1 MNLPLDLSIHFLPPP
16 AGSPAEVLASIALR
30 FDFAGL
36 THTGD
41 VLLNPFTPQE
51 QEDLRWY
58 LEEYPEWPY
67 EQFLERAR
75 KIEAALPELGKRLYS
90 AVFGSAGAMS
100 VAQAWRLCP
109 LPSGGQRQISIISE
123 IPRVL
128 SLPWE
133 LLHDEQGFLVLR
145 TRHPVVL
152 IRRLPRHELTAF
164 PTPFEPPLRILLVTA
179 RPAGVGFVD
188 PRSIARE
195 VLDELQPQIDAGTI
209 ALEFLRPPTLPALRS
224 RLSDPAKP
232 AIHILHFDGHGIFDT
247 KQSQG
252 MLAFE
257 DADGRLDRVKAET
270 VAQVL
275 QDSGVRLA
283 VLTAC
288 ESAQSSADDAFSS
301 VAARLIGSGVDA
313 VSAMSATV
321 CVVSA
326 TRYVEAFYR
335 ALAAGVA
342 TPLAQE
348 RARQALHDDPRRHMH
363 HRRADSEGTPVLL
376 HDWWVSHYYQQRPV
390 SLQPTKIRRKK
401 RKLAPAPAFS
411 RLSPDF
417 PPEPRYR
424 FSGRARELLQIERA
438 LLQKKFVVIA
448 GFGGIGKTALVR
460 EAADW
465 LTRTGM
471 YDGACF
477 VSFEHGGDAPTL
489 LSILGNY
496 MGINGANYHPHEP
509 ATALIRL
516 NSALKGKKV
525 LLVADNLENILP
537 KGEVPL
543 EPAERAALW
552 DVLLK
557 LREMG
562 VGLLLTSRERA
573 LGDGRLGPGKWTRQV
588 LLRGLAPHDAYALAS
603 RLLTD
608 LGIDRSRAPYAE
620 LRDLLAQ
627 LDHHPL
633 AIQLVLPAL
642 RDLPLSIIRAEFATR
657 LPRFVDDRETGR
669 NRSLLASLDYSLRRL
684 SEEQRILLARLA
696 VFEGGASEDDLLA
709 ITEIPKAT
717 WTMLRSALEQVALI
731 TAKRVHEDV
740 RVPFLHF
747 HPILVPY
754 LRNLQEAE
762 DAVLL
767 QRYTRRYHAVANL
780 LSKQDAYDPEVIRA
794 LARYEL
800 PNLRKALELLLRN
813 NEVEAASD
821 MAESVVKFLTNFG
834 LTWERDQIR
843 QQITDAMRV
852 PGSEGS
858 VLTYAEYLHESGRA
872 EDEWSKGDLQAAIVR
887 LTRILSRIGA
897 QPAGERTGPGSYAH
911 CITLQLL
918 ARCLEDDQRFVD
930 AEQHYRNALAII
942 EGLLK
947 QDSEEQGYLAQHA
960 LLLCDLGDV
969 LSQQGHY
976 TQAKESYETALK
988 VYTGINHLRG
998 QSIVLTQMGYLAFLQ
1013 HNYSEAQLYYHK
1025 ALGHFST
1032 LDEPANESI
1041 GWYQLGMIAREQE
1054 EWTEAERCYRKG
1066 LALEEQLGNLAGAA
1080 VTCNQLAV
1088 VAENAER
1095 PAEAEGWYRRALEL
1109 YERVEPESI
1118 AQARVLN
1125 NLADLLLNEIRA
1137 GRTSETRLAEAQNY
1151 AEHSLRIKERPGIL
1165 AETWKTFDVLA
1176 RIADLEGQQEI
1187 AQNYH
1192 RRDRES
1198 FATFAG
1204 NRYQV
1209 DQQFALLIPVIVAA
1223 TKGDEKAQVE
1233 LETVWP
1239 ELEQHGWH
1247 ITTAVQRI
1255 WAGERDWHTLVEDID
1270 RGSAL
1275 LIRRVLENVAESP
1288 ETPSSGVERWQATDD
1303 GRAEKADV

>member
-1 MNLPLDLSIHFLPPP
+1 MNQPLDLSIHLLPPP

-30 FDFAGL
+30 FDFTGL
-36 THTGD
+36 AHKGD
-41 VLLNPFTPQE
+41 VLLNPLTPQE
-51 QEDLRWY
+51 RENLRWY
-58 LEEYPEWPY
+58 LEEYAEWPY
-67 EQFLERAR
+67 EQFLQRAR
-75 KIEAALPELGKRLYS
+75 KIEAILPELGKRLYHT
-90 AVFGSAGAMS
+90 VFASAGALS
-100 VAQAWRLCP
+100 LVQAWRLYH
-109 LPSGGQRQISIISE
+109 LPAGTQRQISIISE
-123 IPRVL
+123 IPSVL

-133 LLHDEQGFLVLR
+133 LLDDEHGFLALHAS
-145 TRHPVVL
+145 HPVAF
-152 IRRLPRHELTAF
+152 IRRLPKRELAVF

-179 RPAGVGFVD
+179 RPTHVGFVD

-195 VLDELQPQIDAGTI
+195 LLDEVQPQIDAGSI
-209 ALEFLRPPTLPALRS
+209 ALEFLRPPTLSALRA
-224 RLSDPAKP
+224 RLSDTTKP
-232 AIHILHFDGHGIFDT
+232 PIQVLHFDGHGIFDLE
-247 KQSQG
+247 QG
-252 MLAFE
+252 QGLLAFE
-257 DADGRLDRVKAET
+257 DEEGQLSRVSAEDL
-270 VAQVL
+270 AQVL

-288 ESAQSSADDAFSS
+288 QSAQSSADDAFSS
-301 VAARLIGSGVDA
+301 VATRLIGSGIDTV
-313 VSAMSATV
+313 VAMSASIQ
-321 CVVSA
+321 VVSA
-326 TRYVEAFYR
+326 TRYAEAFYR
-335 ALAAGVA
+335 SLATGAEVSV
-342 TPLAQE
+342 AQE
-348 RARQALHDDPRRHMH
+348 RARLALHDDPRRHL
-363 HRRADSEGTPVLL
+363 HRRGPDDEGTIVRL
-376 HDWWVSHYYQQRPV
+376 HDWWVPHSYQQRSVSLLPTRPKRKRRPV
-390 SLQPTKIRRKK
+390 S
-401 RKLAPAPAFS
+401 APALPP
-411 RLSPDF
+411 LSPDF
-417 PPEPRYR
+417 PPEPRYG
-424 FSGRARELLQIERA
+424 FSGRARELLRIERA
-438 LLQKKFVVIA
+438 LLHKQLVVVS

-465 LTRTGM
+465 LTRTRM
-471 YDGACF
+471 YDCACF
-477 VSFEHGGDAPTL
+477 VFLEHGGNAAML

-496 MGINGANYHPHEP
+496 LGINDAFYQPHEP
-509 ATALIRL
+509 AAALARL
-516 NSALKGKKV
+516 DSTLKGKK
-525 LLVADNLENILP
+525 LLLIADNLESILP
-537 KGEVPL
+537 EGEVPL
-543 EPAERAALW
+543 EPAERTTLW
-552 DVLLK
+552 DVLLN
-557 LREMG
+557 LQEMG
-562 VGLLLTSRERA
+562 VGILLTSRNRTF
-573 LGDGRLGPGKWTRQV
+573 DDKRLAPGKQTKHITLQ
-588 LLRGLAPHDAYALAS
+588 GLSPNDAYTLAS

-608 LGIDRSRAPYAE
+608 LGIDRSRVPYAE
-620 LRDLLAQ
+620 LRNLLAL

-642 RDLPLSIIRAEFATR
+642 HELSLNTIRTEFVTL
-657 LPRFVDDRETGR
+657 LPRFVDDTETER
-669 NRSLLASLDYSLRRL
+669 NHSLLASLDYSLRRL
-684 SEEQRILLARLA
+684 SEEHRSLLARLA

-767 QRYTRRYHAVANL
+767 QRYTRRYHAVVNL

-794 LARYEL
+794 LAKYEL
-800 PNLRKALELLLRN
+800 PNLRRALELLLRN

-852 PGSEGS
+852 PSSEGS

-911 CITLQLL
+911 SITLQLL

-930 AEQHYRNALAII
+930 AEQHYRDALAII

-947 QDSEEQGYLAQHA
+947 QNSEEQGYLAQRA

-1151 AEHSLRIKERPGIL
+1151 AEHSLRIKERPGVL

-1176 RIADLEGQQEI
+1176 GIADLEGQQEI

-1198 FATFAG
+1198 FAAFAG
-1204 NRYQV
+1204 NRYQI

-1275 LIRRVLENVAESP
+1275 LVRRVLENVAESP

-1303 GRAEKADV
+1303 GGAEKADV